1 MVCSNLYIAY
11 FMGVNMKKK
20 IMCKCENLIVEE
32 LDEGVIILNN
42 DDGYTHVLNEMGG
55 LIWANIVNN
64 QSKEENIKKLIVLQ
78 KKMYY
83 LM

>member
-1 MVCSNLYIAY
+1 
-11 FMGVNMKKK
+11 MGVNMKKK

-55 LIWANIVNN
+55 FIWANIVNN
-64 QSKEENIKKLIVLQ
+64 QSKNKLYFKRKCII
-78 KKMYY
+78 
-83 LM
+83 

>member
-55 LIWANIVNN
+55 L
-64 QSKEENIKKLIVLQ
+64 KL
-78 KKMYY
+78 
-83 LM
+83 

>member
-32 LDEGVIILNN
+32 LDEGAIILNN
-42 DDGYTHVLNEMGG
+42 DDEYTHVLNGMGG
-55 LIWANIVNN
+55 FIWANIVNN

>member
-1 MVCSNLYIAY
+1 MVRSNLYIAY

-32 LDEGVIILNN
+32 LDERVIILNN

-55 LIWANIVNN
+55 LILANTVNN
-64 QSKEENIKKLIVLQ
+64 QSKK
-78 KKMYY
+78 
-83 LM
+83 

>member
-1 MVCSNLYIAY
+1 MDCSNLYIAY

>member
-42 DDGYTHVLNEMGG
+42 NDEYTHVLNGMG
-55 LIWANIVNN
+55 
-64 QSKEENIKKLIVLQ
+64 
-78 KKMYY
+78 
-83 LM
+83 

>member
-1 MVCSNLYIAY
+1 
-11 FMGVNMKKK
+11 MGVNMEKK
-20 IMCKCENLIVEE
+20 IMCKCKNLIVEE

>member
-1 MVCSNLYIAY
+1 ME
-11 FMGVNMKKK
+11 KK
-20 IMCKCENLIVEE
+20 IMCKCKNLIVEE

-42 DDGYTHVLNEMGG
+42 DDGYTHVLNGMGG
-55 LIWANIVNN
+55 FIWANIVNN